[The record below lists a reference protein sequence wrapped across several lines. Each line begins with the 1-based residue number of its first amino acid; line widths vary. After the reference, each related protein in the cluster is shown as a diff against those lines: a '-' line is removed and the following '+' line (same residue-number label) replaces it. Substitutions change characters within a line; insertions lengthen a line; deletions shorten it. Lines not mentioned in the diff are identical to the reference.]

1 MSPRVLRLLLVV
13 LLASGVAPALADPAA
28 PGSYDPSI
36 GKVEVTL
43 ELPKDKP
50 YVGEMIMLRMRSF
63 IRADIVLDRIKQ
75 PPLINFDSQQLGRD
89 KPIEAMVNGFNVAG
103 FERDVAIFPQQSG
116 RLIID
121 PFIRAV
127 TIVTA
132 DNKRVEAEFG
142 SKPIFVDVQN
152 HEGVAPPGSW
162 WLPAKSVTITE
173 SWSQPPDEIKPGT
186 LARRTITV
194 EAVGLTA
201 DRLPPAPDML
211 VPGTISFKGPA
222 VRETRI
228 SEDGPVARATYQWDI
243 RPISSS
249 PARMPAIHLAWF
261 DIGER
266 RMRDAVIPDI
276 WVANVGTLMH
286 TSQEKPK
293 GWKDIY
299 LSPMALVVALC
310 GFLWTLALLAVLFL
324 RRTGRLPGPARR
336 GLRALKRAGRRGDAA
351 AFEAAADA
359 LARAVPHLW
368 AEAMADAAIA
378 KDFAAFNR
386 ARYAREGG
394 SMPSLAV
401 LAARIA
407 ERLQARPAAPE
418 VSSLPP
424 LDGPD
429 AAPDAHRW
437 WEALAIR
444 RKARAA

>member
-1 MSPRVLRLLLVV
+1 MSARSLRLLLVV
-13 LLASGVAPALADPAA
+13 LVSGIAPALADPAG
-28 PGSYDPSI
+28 PGTYDPSI

-127 TIVTA
+127 TIVTG
-132 DNKRVEAEFG
+132 DNKRVEAEFA

-152 HEGVAPPGSW
+152 HEGVAPPGTW
-162 WLPAKSVTITE
+162 WLPAKSVTVTE

-211 VPGTISFKGPA
+211 VPGTIAFKGPA
-222 VRETRI
+222 VRETKI

-243 RPISSS
+243 RPISAS

-299 LSPMALVVALC
+299 LSPPVLFAGFC
-310 GFLWTLALLAVLFL
+310 GFAWALALIGLLVFQRGA
-324 RRTGRLPGPARR
+324 RLPAPVRR
-336 GLRALKRAGRRGDAA
+336 QVRALKRAGRRGDAA
-351 AFEAAADA
+351 AFEAAAEGLARLAPD
-359 LARAVPHLW
+359 LWARAV
-368 AEAMADAAIA
+368 AEPQIAADLAAL
-378 KDFAAFNR
+378 NR
-386 ARYAREGG
+386 ARYARDGG
-394 SMPSLAV
+394 PVPSLPS

-407 ERLQARPAAPE
+407 TRLRPPPRSVESPA
-418 VSSLPP
+418 LPP
-424 LDGPD
+424 LDGARGTPATSGWWATL
-429 AAPDAHRW
+429 AARFKPKTA
-437 WEALAIR
+437 
-444 RKARAA
+444 